1 MYNIHIW
8 IYTSAIVLY
17 VYYMK
22 VYYLTWSVAA
32 RQTNLCVHHNGFGLD
47 TCPIPRLQVAPREA
61 WLYGA
66 NKFRTSCCSV
76 PLVLGWGSRV
86 LLSVGAAELHSSSAA
101 SLSDLANSLRSIYNK
116 QGKVQDMCSGHRR
129 YITSCKTH
137 ARHFL
142 GGQ

>member
-1 MYNIHIW
+1 MDLYIRDCAVCILYESILSNLVCSSQANESMCPPQWFWFGHMPNSPP
-8 IYTSAIVLY
+8 TSC
-17 VYYMK
+17 
-22 VYYLTWSVAA
+22 T
-32 RQTNLCVHHNGFGLD
+32 
-47 TCPIPRLQVAPREA
+47 A

-137 ARHFL
+137 ARNFL